1 MKKILLIGAMI
12 LSLTGLVGYAGAAT
26 IGFEEFSPGTIVS
39 GPGVFDDV
47 VFTAGDVDIIAVGA
61 VPGPEL
67 SGIRTAASA
76 TFSNPD
82 PFKAEFLIAGV
93 NSVSVAMGD
102 YNADIDN
109 LFLRAYTATGTL
121 IDEVFYE
128 LASTIYGGPT
138 LTVTATDIAYV
149 LFGSNSPGSEN
160 YNYPNSVYFDNF
172 TYNTTP
178 VPEPTAMILLGLGL
192 LGLAGLRKRLT
203 K

>member
-1 MKKILLIGAMI
+1 
-12 LSLTGLVGYAGAAT
+12 
-26 IGFEEFSPGTIVS
+26 
-39 GPGVFDDV
+39 
-47 VFTAGDVDIIAVGA
+47 

-109 LFLRAYTATGTL
+109 LFLGAYTATGTL

>member
-12 LSLTGLVGYAGAAT
+12 LSLIGLVGYAGATT
-26 IGFEEFSPGTIVS
+26 IDFEEFAAGTTVS
-39 GPGVFDDV
+39 GPGIFDDV
-47 VFTAGDVDIIAVGA
+47 VFTAGSVSIIAVGA

-67 SGIRTAASA
+67 SGSRTAASF

-102 YNADIDN
+102 YNQDQDN
-109 LFLRAYTATGTL
+109 LFLIAYDSLGFVL
-121 IDEVFYE
+121 DEVYYQLLGE
-128 LASTIYGGPT
+128 VYGGPT
-138 LTVTATDIAYV
+138 LTVNASNIAYV
-149 LFGSNSPGSEN
+149 LFGSNSPVDAN
-160 YNYPNSVYFDNF
+160 YDYPNSIYFDNF

-178 VPEPTAMILLGLGL
+178 VPEPTALILLGLGL
-192 LGLAGLRKRLT
+192 LGLVSLRRRLI